1 MKETLS
7 RYEWS
12 IMEVLWHRNPLFMS
26 DIIEAMETSADWNRS
41 TFQTYL
47 KRMVDKGYVGYTVIR
62 GSRNYFPLIQRAD
75 CVDSES
81 NAVLNK
87 LTEQSAK
94 MFLASMIQK
103 SGLTSADRAELQ
115 ALIMSLGND
124 PDEE

>member
-7 RYEWS
+7 RHEWS

-26 DIIEAMETSADWNRS
+26 DIIEAMQINVDWNRS
-41 TFQTYL
+41 SFQTYL
-47 KRMVDKGYVGYTVIR
+47 KRMVDKGYVGYKTIR
-62 GSRNYFPLIQRAD
+62 GSRNYFPLINRED
-75 CVDSES
+75 CVENES

-103 SGLTSADRAELQ
+103 SGLTEEDRAALQ
-115 ALIMSLGND
+115 TLIASLGND
-124 PDEE
+124 PNKE